1 MKTVDRTTEFDI
13 NTCIQR
19 ISAKDEAAVDALYRE
34 MKDPVYRYALSL
46 LHDHGLAEDAM
57 QITFLKIMAN
67 ADTYRT
73 GITAKAWIFAIA
85 RNTCHD
91 MRKKNIP
98 VVDSEYLE
106 SLTDDYSIDDL
117 TDSMAVRD
125 AFCTLTPVE
134 REIMSLHIFSG
145 LRQTEIAVVMKM
157 PYVKVRSHY
166 GYAVKKLRKELG
178 SNEK

>member
-1 MKTVDRTTEFDI
+1 MDRTKEFDF

-19 ISAKDEAAVDALYRE
+19 ISVKDTAALESLYRE
-34 MKDPVYRYALSL
+34 MKDPVYRYALTL

-67 ADTYRT
+67 ADTYRS
-73 GITAKAWIFAIA
+73 GITGKAWILAIT

-91 MRKKNIP
+91 LRKKKTPTIE
-98 VVDSEYLE
+98 SEYLE
-106 SLTDDYSIDDL
+106 SISDDYSIDDL
-117 TDSMAVRD
+117 TDSIAVRD
-125 AFCTLTPVE
+125 AFKKLTPVE

-157 PYVKVRSHY
+157 PYVKVRSRY
-166 GYAVKKLRKELG
+166 GYAVKKLRKELAG
-178 SNEK
+178 YDK